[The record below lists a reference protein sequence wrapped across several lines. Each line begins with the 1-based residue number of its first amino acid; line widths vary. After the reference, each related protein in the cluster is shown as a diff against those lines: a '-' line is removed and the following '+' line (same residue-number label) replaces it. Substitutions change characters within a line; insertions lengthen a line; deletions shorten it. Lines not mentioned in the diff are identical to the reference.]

1 MTTWVDAAAADEL
14 ADGEFRIV
22 EVGGVIVA
30 LYRIG
35 DGYYAIEDVCT
46 HDGGELAGGPVDG
59 YTVECL
65 RHGAVFDLRDG
76 AALCPPAYTPTRSL
90 RTRVDVGR
98 VWIEALD

>member
-1 MTTWVDAAAADEL
+1 M

-22 EVGGVIVA
+22 DVQGVIVA

-90 RTRVDVGR
+90 RTRVDTGR